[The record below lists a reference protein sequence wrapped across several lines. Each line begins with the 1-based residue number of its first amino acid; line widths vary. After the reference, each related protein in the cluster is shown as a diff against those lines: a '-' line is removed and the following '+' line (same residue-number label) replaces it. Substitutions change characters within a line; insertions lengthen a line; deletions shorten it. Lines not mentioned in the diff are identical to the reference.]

1 MVTSASEQFV
11 EFSRLWAWSS
21 DIRFVDCSHAASD
34 DPVGFMNG
42 HDRARAHSANGG
54 YRPHPARHR
63 GGSVRPRPAIRSEEH
78 TSALQSLMRISYA
91 VFCLKTKPTAITE

>member
-63 GGSVRPRPAIRSEEH
+63 GGSVRPPPALRRGKRPRHTTRAEH
-78 TSALQSLMRISYA
+78 RPRKVYEIE
-91 VFCLKTKPTAITE
+91 KTT